1 VITGIND
8 GEVIFADAVL
18 YSPSPNPACVS
29 TNISFYLLQRCT
41 VKIQILDL
49 EGKPVKLFPS
59 QILNEGMHQICWDL
73 SDHSGRAL
81 PAGMYVCRLNCGN
94 RSFTKKITIS
104 R

>member
-18 YSPSPNPACVS
+18 YSPSPNPACAS
-29 TNISFYLLQRCT
+29 TNISFYLLQRCET
-41 VKIQILDL
+41 GIQIFDL
-49 EGKPVKLFPS
+49 EGKLVKS
-59 QILNEGMHQICWDL
+59 YRGMIMNEGLHQITWDL
-73 SDHSGRAL
+73 SDHTGRAL